1 MVRLGSGKRWGGRRW
16 RGALCQSWLRS
27 QGGKGPPG
35 AWRQGG
41 VQSAQVATHRE
52 NACGTECSHCFKRR
66 LGSECV
72 VGVTDSSRE
81 LVSIVAWREG
91 EQLGSEE
98 ADLVPWPVVTMV
110 LSLWLFVVGLIT

>member
-1 MVRLGSGKRWGGRRW
+1 M
-16 RGALCQSWLRS
+16 
-27 QGGKGPPG
+27 
-35 AWRQGG
+35 
-41 VQSAQVATHRE
+41 
-52 NACGTECSHCFKRR
+52 
-66 LGSECV
+66 
-72 VGVTDSSRE
+72 TDSSRE